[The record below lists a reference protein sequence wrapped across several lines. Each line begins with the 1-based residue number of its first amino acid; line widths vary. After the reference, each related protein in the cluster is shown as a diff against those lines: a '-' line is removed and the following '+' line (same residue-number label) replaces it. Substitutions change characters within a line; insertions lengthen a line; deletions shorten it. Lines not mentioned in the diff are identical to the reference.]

1 MSRRLLV
8 TPTFVL
14 LCARLQLKTLPR
26 NSLPKTVV
34 CSDSVTLLPVFLS
47 SLCSLTHC
55 LATAPLKLRPYGAM
69 QICLLL
75 LVVVVCDLTRRVE
88 KLEFLFI
95 LLTRAEN
102 DASTLLV
109 SVFLTCVHWRD
120 CPSVSLCTRL
130 QRKTFLFVDSIVH
143 NYYVLSVG
151 WPRNSANGQTVI
163 QKVPNILEGSVAT
176 HLTCVVGSWMTILLQ
191 RLCCGWRWKS
201 RLSFRAMA
209 VVHFNTPVASRPFS
223 PVNALPLAPPT
234 RPLSTAVRVYL
245 SL

>member
-34 CSDSVTLLPVFLS
+34 YSDSV
-47 SLCSLTHC
+47 
-55 LATAPLKLRPYGAM
+55 
-69 QICLLL
+69 
-75 LVVVVCDLTRRVE
+75 
-88 KLEFLFI
+88 I

-151 WPRNSANGQTVI
+151 WPQNSANGHTVI

-201 RLSFRAMA
+201 RLSF
-209 VVHFNTPVASRPFS
+209 HDGPWQWSISTHQ
-223 PVNALPLAPPT
+223 LLAGLSVQLMLYLLCLRLGLC
-234 RPLSTAVRVYL
+234 RPLCVFICHCTYSQYIYFNYL
-245 SL
+245 GMSGL

>member
-1 MSRRLLV
+1 M
-8 TPTFVL
+8 
-14 LCARLQLKTLPR
+14 
-26 NSLPKTVV
+26 
-34 CSDSVTLLPVFLS
+34 TLLLFSRAFSLS
-47 SLCSLTHC
+47 SLFSVAHC
-55 LATAPLKLRPYGAM
+55 LATAPLKLRPYGAI

-75 LVVVVCDLTRRVE
+75 LVVVVCDLTRHVE

-95 LLTRAEN
+95 LLTQAEN

-151 WPRNSANGQTVI
+151 WPQNSANGHTVI

-201 RLSFRAMA
+201 RLSF
-209 VVHFNTPVASRPFS
+209 HDGPWQWSISTHQ
-223 PVNALPLAPPT
+223 LLAGLSVQLMLYLVRLRLGLW
-234 RPLSTAVRVYL
+234 RPLCVFICHCTYSQYIYFHYL
-245 SL
+245 GMSGL